1 LRAAAAT
8 AVLLALLLTSLAVAQ
23 GPAPISVVSPA
34 GTRSLPV
41 TLVNGQEYVAL
52 DDVAAF
58 LPLSVREDRQGGL
71 VVTVRGRNI
80 VAPRDRPLVSVDG
93 RVVSLPGPLTRVG
106 SRWLAPVDFV
116 PRALGPIADQ
126 RVEYRRPS
134 RLLLLGTV
142 REPRVTP
149 RVEAAGGGA
158 RITFEIA
165 PPAGVTTVTETDGV
179 VVRIDADAL
188 DLAPVSG
195 GAPAVAQIRA
205 DPPATLTVALAPAA
219 GDTKVTT
226 STTDTIARVVIDVAA
241 PGQPPDTSSAAPSLP
256 AAPVPALLLPAAAG
270 VWTVVIDPGHGG
282 DDSGVKGPGGTLEKQ
297 ITLDL
302 AKRLKS
308 VLEARMGV
316 HVVLTR
322 DDDRVVTLD
331 ERTATAN
338 NAKGHVFV
346 SLHMN
351 GSPSPARTGPAVF
364 FMRLDREGEDTRR
377 EAGAQAQALPVLG
390 GGTRV
395 IETIRWDLAQ
405 VRHLEASQR
414 LATLL
419 AGALTGR
426 GGVALPPVQPAPL
439 RVLAGL
445 DMPAVL
451 FEMGYLSS
459 AAQEK
464 AVAADDLRGTL
475 VQAIYDAVNRFA
487 TEPAPLP
494 AAPPPAVPPVAP
506 PAPVPPARGRR

>member
-1 LRAAAAT
+1 
-8 AVLLALLLTSLAVAQ
+8 
-23 GPAPISVVSPA
+23 
-34 GTRSLPV
+34 
-41 TLVNGQEYVAL
+41 
-52 DDVAAF
+52 
-58 LPLSVREDRQGGL
+58 
-71 VVTVRGRNI
+71 
-80 VAPRDRPLVSVDG
+80 
-93 RVVSLPGPLTRVG
+93 
-106 SRWLAPVDFV
+106 
-116 PRALGPIADQ
+116 
-126 RVEYRRPS
+126 
-134 RLLLLGTV
+134 
-142 REPRVTP
+142 
-149 RVEAAGGGA
+149 
-158 RITFEIA
+158 
-165 PPAGVTTVTETDGV
+165 
-179 VVRIDADAL
+179 
-188 DLAPVSG
+188 
-195 GAPAVAQIRA
+195 
-205 DPPATLTVALAPAA
+205 
-219 GDTKVTT
+219 
-226 STTDTIARVVIDVAA
+226 
-241 PGQPPDTSSAAPSLP
+241 
-256 AAPVPALLLPAAAG
+256 
-270 VWTVVIDPGHGG
+270 
-282 DDSGVKGPGGTLEKQ
+282 
-297 ITLDL
+297 
-302 AKRLKS
+302 
-308 VLEARMGV
+308 MGV

-464 AVAADDLRGTL
+464 AVAADDLRGSL